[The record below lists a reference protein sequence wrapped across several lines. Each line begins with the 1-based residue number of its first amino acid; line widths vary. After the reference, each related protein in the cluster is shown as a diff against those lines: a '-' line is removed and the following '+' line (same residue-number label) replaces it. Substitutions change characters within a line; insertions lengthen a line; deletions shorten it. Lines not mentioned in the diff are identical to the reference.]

1 MDLKTGKT
9 VFGRNQE
16 DVKGEG
22 KERPEPGKKSGILD
36 LQAIGLPRL
45 IIIVLAGIFLLILS
59 IPQKKEGG
67 TGRQKSAVEG
77 TVLDEASGEVAQ
89 NAMEQYTARK
99 EKQLE
104 ELLTKVDGVGKVQVM
119 ITLASSEEKITLQ
132 NDSATQ
138 ESTVGNSTQQ
148 SQERQSMS
156 VETVLIHRDGEE
168 APYLVQII
176 SPEVEGVVVV
186 AQGSDGSK
194 VDTEIIAAV
203 QALFSVDAHKIRVMR
218 MK

>member
-1 MDLKTGKT
+1 MDLKKGKLL
-9 VFGRNQE
+9 FGGNMDDKE
-16 DVKGEG
+16 DKREG
-22 KERPEPGKKSGILD
+22 SSSEKKSGILD
-36 LQAIGLPRL
+36 LQAVGLPRL
-45 IIIVLAGIFLLILS
+45 IIIVLAGIFLLVLS
-59 IPQKKEGG
+59 FPQTKKSD
-67 TGRQKSAVEG
+67 TKKRQTAIQG

-89 NAMEQYTARK
+89 NAMEQYADRK

-104 ELLTKVDGVGKVQVM
+104 ELLAKVDGVGKVQVM
-119 ITLASSEEKITLQ
+119 LTLASSEEKITLQ

-138 ESTVGNSTQQ
+138 ESTVGNGAGQ

-156 VETVLIHRDGEE
+156 AENVLIHRDGEE

-186 AQGSDGSK
+186 AQGSDGGV